1 MDEKVWVLDACALI
15 AALRGEP
22 GGDRV
27 LELVAEPA
35 ARSLMH
41 ALNLCEVYYDSV
53 RRDPHTTLAELLAV
67 AATLGIEIVHELAE
81 PLLERAGRL
90 KAERRRVSLADCVAL
105 ATALNARGILLTTD
119 HQEFDPLAA
128 AGLPIRFVR

>member
-27 LELVAEPA
+27 LELLTEPE

-41 ALNLCEVYYDSV
+41 ALNLCEVYYDAV
-53 RRDPHTTLAELLAV
+53 RRDPRTHLVELLAV
-67 AATLGIEIVHELAE
+67 AAALGVEIVYDFGVA
-81 PLLERAGRL
+81 LLDRAGRL

-105 ATALNARGILLTTD
+105 AYGA
-119 HQEFDPLAA
+119 
-128 AGLPIRFVR
+128 